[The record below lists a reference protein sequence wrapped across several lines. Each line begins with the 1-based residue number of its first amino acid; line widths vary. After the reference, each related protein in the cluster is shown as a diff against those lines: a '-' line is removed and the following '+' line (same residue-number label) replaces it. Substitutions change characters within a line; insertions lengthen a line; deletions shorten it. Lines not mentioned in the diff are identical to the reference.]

1 MNPRVVVLTVM
12 AIALSACAT
21 SGGYQPI
28 IDTDGIDMVQYDHD
42 LARCQAH
49 ARRIS
54 PGDSIAGGA
63 MAGAVLGAAL
73 GLAVGDSRWFAQ
85 RGAAVGAVSGAVGSG
100 GEAMHAQAQ
109 IVRNCMAA
117 RGYHVLY

>member
-1 MNPRVVVLTVM
+1 MNPRVVLLVAMAVVLN
-12 AIALSACAT
+12 ACAS

-28 IDTDGIDMVQYDHD
+28 IDTDGVDMVEYEYD

-63 MAGAVLGAAL
+63 VAGAVLGAAL
-73 GLAVGDSRWFAQ
+73 GLAAGDSRWFAQ

-117 RGYHVLY
+117 RGYYVLY

>member
-1 MNPRVVVLTVM
+1 MYPRIIFLAVVAVV
-12 AIALSACAT
+12 LSACAS
-21 SGGYQPI
+21 SGGYRPI
-28 IDTDGIDMVQYDHD
+28 IDTDGVDMAQYEYD
-42 LARCQAH
+42 LSRCQAH

-63 MAGAVLGAAL
+63 VAGAALGAVLGLAA
-73 GLAVGDSRWFAQ
+73 GDSRWYAQ
-85 RGAAVGAVSGAVGSG
+85 RGAAVGAVSGAAGSG
-100 GEAMHAQAQ
+100 GDAMHAQAQ